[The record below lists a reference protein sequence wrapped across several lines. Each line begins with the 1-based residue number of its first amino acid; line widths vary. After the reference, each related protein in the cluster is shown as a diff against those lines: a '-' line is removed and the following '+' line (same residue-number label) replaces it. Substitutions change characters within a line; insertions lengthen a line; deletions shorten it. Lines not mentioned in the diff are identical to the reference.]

1 MREESRILGYSEKDL
16 MGMDPVM
23 LRTLIHERTHHT
35 IEVLLYRILAGKL
48 RMPKNFG
55 ETAKTLL
62 DIWQRRGHS
71 TDAPDLRWAERY
83 VELAEKLRSGEK
95 IDLRT
100 ELPKTFSEEEMKTV
114 RKLIFERRSIR
125 QWAPKPIPE
134 DMLQEILYAGLMA
147 PQGCNV
153 GSTRFIIL
161 REPEEFKLVESD
173 IPIENGIMIL
183 VCQDMKV
190 YKVVRFDERVPQNI
204 YYDAAAAADHMLLMA
219 HAYGLGGVW
228 LTHGEA
234 TQKKIR
240 EHFKLP
246 DTIVSRLHIV
256 VGWPAEAPIKSER
269 IGLDEAIIAGG

>member
-1 MREESRILGYSEKDL
+1 MSEESRILGYSKKDL
-16 MGMDPVM
+16 TTMDPVM

-35 IEVLLYRILAGKL
+35 IEVLLYRILAGKMKVPE
-48 RMPKNFG
+48 RFG
-55 ETAKTLL
+55 ETARTLL
-62 DIWQRRGHS
+62 DIWERRGYS
-71 TDAPDLRWAERY
+71 IDASDLRWAKRLM
-83 VELAEKLRSGEK
+83 ELAVKLRSGEK
-95 IDLRT
+95 IDLGT
-100 ELPKTFSEEEMKTV
+100 EPPKPFSAEEIKAV

-134 DMLQEILYAGLMA
+134 EILREVLYAGLMA

-161 REPEEFKLVESD
+161 RDPEEFKLVESD
-173 IPIENGIMIL
+173 IPIENGVMIL

-190 YKVVRFDERVPQNI
+190 YRVVRFDERVPQNI
-204 YYDAAAAADHMLLMA
+204 YYDAAAAADHILLMA

-240 EHFKLP
+240 EHFKLS
-246 DTIVSRLHIV
+246 DTTVSRLHIV
-256 VGWPAEAPIKSER
+256 IGWPAESPIKSER
-269 IGLDEAIIAGG
+269 IGLDEAIIRGG

>member
-1 MREESRILGYSEKDL
+1 LKESRILGYSMKDL
-16 MGMDPVM
+16 MEMDPVM
-23 LRTLIHERTHHT
+23 LRTLIHERTHHN
-35 IEVLLYRILAGKL
+35 IEVLIYRILAGKM
-48 RMPKNFG
+48 RIPENFG

-62 DIWQRRGHS
+62 DIWERRGYP
-71 TDAPDLRWAERY
+71 TDAPDLRWARRY
-83 VELAEKLRSGEK
+83 VELAEKLRSDEGM
-95 IDLRT
+95 DLGT
-100 ELPKTFSEEEMKTV
+100 EMPKPFSEEEMKAV

-125 QWAPKPIPE
+125 QWAHKPIPE
-134 DMLQEILYAGLMA
+134 ETLREILYAGLMA

-161 REPEEFKLVESD
+161 RDPEEFKLVESD
-173 IPIENGIMIL
+173 IPTENGIMIL
-183 VCQDMKV
+183 VCQDMRV
-190 YKVVRFDERVPQNI
+190 YKVVKFDERFPQNI

-234 TQKKIR
+234 TQKRIR

-256 VGWPAEAPIKSER
+256 IGWPAEAPIKSER
-269 IGLDEAIIAGG
+269 IGLDEAIIIGG